1 MAARRASR
9 KRRTTKRRVSRKAT
23 RRVSKKRRTV
33 KKKVVRKKR
42 KARKSVVG
50 SKRQVFNGTRERTSG
65 YLKKENVF
73 KNKRGKIVSKKA
85 NAHGK
90 RMYKRGLQKWTT
102 SFMKARKS
110 LNVKGFKPCKKGTAL
125 YKETMKFYKA

>member
-9 KRRTTKRRVSRKAT
+9 KRTTRKARKAT
-23 RRVSKKRRTV
+23 RRVSRKRRASR
-33 KKKVVRKKR
+33 KKVVRRRR

-65 YLKKENVF
+65 YLKKANVF

-102 SFMKARKS
+102 AFMKARKP

-125 YKETMKFYKA
+125 YKKTMEFYKA

>member
-1 MAARRASR
+1 MGKKASR
-9 KRRTTKRRVSRKAT
+9 
-23 RRVSKKRRTV
+23 
-33 KKKVVRKKR
+33 KKKVVRRRR
-42 KARKSVVG
+42 KARKNVVG

-65 YLKKENVF
+65 YLKKDNVF

-90 RMYKRGLQKWTT
+90 RMYKKGLQKWTT
-102 SFMKARKS
+102 AFMKARKS
-110 LNVKGFKPCKKGTAL
+110 LNVKGFKPCKKGTQM

>member
-23 RRVSKKRRTV
+23 RKVSKKRRTA
-33 KKKVVRKKR
+33 KRKVVRKKR
-42 KARKSVVG
+42 KARKNVVG

-65 YLKKENVF
+65 KLTKDNIF

-90 RMYKRGLQKWTT
+90 RMYKKGLSKWTNA
-102 SFMKARKS
+102 FMKARKS
-110 LNVKGFKPCKKGTAL
+110 LGIKGFKPCKKGTAL
-125 YKETMKFYKA
+125 YKETMKYYKA